1 MGPVSRCCLLAL
13 VVLAGGAASA
23 EQLVLFEDGRTMLVE
38 GVEQKQAMTVLSLRG
53 GGKIAFPAGQIL
65 ETRTVE
71 AKREPAAAPIDV
83 AADGAWREAAGDF
96 APLIAAA
103 AARHELD
110 PVLLTALA
118 QAESA
123 FDPLAVSPKGA
134 GGLLQLMPATAERFG
149 VRDVFDASQNV
160 EGGAKYLRWLLQRYE
175 GRTDLAL
182 AGYNAGEGA
191 VDRHNGIPPY
201 SETRQYVTRVLA
213 HADKLVGSA
222 R

>member
-1 MGPVSRCCLLAL
+1 MRPTPTKLVTVQTQLPTTAQTLAR
-13 VVLAGGAASA
+13 LAGGFCDS
-23 EQLVLFEDGRTMLVE
+23 M
-38 GVEQKQAMTVLSLRG
+38 
-53 GGKIAFPAGQIL
+53 
-65 ETRTVE
+65 
-71 AKREPAAAPIDV
+71 
-83 AADGAWREAAGDF
+83 
-96 APLIAAA
+96 
-103 AARHELD
+103 
-110 PVLLTALA
+110 LTAVAL
-118 QAESA
+118 AESA
-123 FDPLAVSPKGA
+123 FNPRAVSSKGA

-201 SETRQYVTRVLA
+201 SETQQYVTRVLA
-213 HADKLVGSA
+213 NADRLVGTA

>member
-1 MGPVSRCCLLAL
+1 MGSLVRCFLVGAAL
-13 VVLAGGAASA
+13 VAGGSVTAG
-23 EQLVLFEDGRTMLVE
+23 QLVLFEDGRSLRVE
-38 GVEQKQAMTVLSLRG
+38 GIESGESMMTLTLQG
-53 GGKIAFPAGQIL
+53 GGKIAVPSSRVR
-65 ETRTVE
+65 ETQTIVDP
-71 AKREPAAAPIDV
+71 EPAPVPANTTQ
-83 AADGAWREAAGDF
+83 GAWRRAAGDF

-110 PVLLTALA
+110 PVLLTAVAL
-118 QAESA
+118 AESA
-123 FDPLAVSPKGA
+123 FNPQALSPKGA

-149 VRDVFDASQNV
+149 VQDVFDASQNV

-191 VDRHNGIPPY
+191 VDRHNGIPPF
-201 SETRQYVTRVLA
+201 SETQQYVTRVLA
-213 HADKLVGSA
+213 KADRLVGTA

>member
-1 MGPVSRCCLLAL
+1 MGVAL
-13 VVLAGGAASA
+13 VAGGAVSA
-23 EQLVLFEDGRTMLVE
+23 GQLVLFEDGRSLRVE
-38 GVEQKQAMTVLSLRG
+38 GIESRGSMVILSLQG
-53 GGKIAFPAGQIL
+53 GGKIAVPSNRVL
-65 ETRTVE
+65 ETQAIE
-71 AKREPAAAPIDV
+71 EPEPAPVPAAWDDI
-83 AADGAWREAAGDF
+83 DGAWRLAAGDF

-110 PVLLTALA
+110 PVLLTAVA

-123 FDPLAVSPKGA
+123 FNPLAVSPKGA

-160 EGGAKYLRWLLQRYE
+160 EGGATYLRWLLQRYE

-182 AGYNAGEGA
+182 AGYNAGEAA
-191 VDRHNGIPPY
+191 VDRHNGIPPF
-201 SETRQYVTRVLA
+201 SETQRYVSRVLA
-213 HADKLVGSA
+213 HADRLVGTA